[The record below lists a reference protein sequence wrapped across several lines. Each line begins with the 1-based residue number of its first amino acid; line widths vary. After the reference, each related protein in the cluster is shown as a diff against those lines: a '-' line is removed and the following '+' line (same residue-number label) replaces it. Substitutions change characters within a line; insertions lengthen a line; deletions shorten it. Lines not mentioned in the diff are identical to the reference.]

1 MLKIYASVQIKSNL
15 FVPRDIMSGSRL
27 DVIERAITQI
37 SQYET
42 PTSIWAQI
50 NKTSFFTSDIL
61 QLYLTQKNKSETF
74 AFFTR

>member
-50 NKTSFFTSDIL
+50 NKPSLFTSDIL
-61 QLYLTQKNKSETF
+61 QILQN
-74 AFFTR
+74 